1 MVGRLG
7 VTDFISTAR
16 TWKNT
21 NYTQKELAEYYV
33 ETIKKEKRY
42 RVGCVPLWICACL
55 GCPGLH
61 PQHMN
66 QEWWCTPMIPA

>member
-7 VTDFISTAR
+7 VTYFISAAR

-33 ETIKKEKRY
+33 ETIKKEKGLG
-42 RVGCVPLWICACL
+42 VCL
-55 GCPGLH
+55 CGSVLVWDALGSIPG
-61 PQHMN
+61 
-66 QEWWCTPMIPA
+66 T